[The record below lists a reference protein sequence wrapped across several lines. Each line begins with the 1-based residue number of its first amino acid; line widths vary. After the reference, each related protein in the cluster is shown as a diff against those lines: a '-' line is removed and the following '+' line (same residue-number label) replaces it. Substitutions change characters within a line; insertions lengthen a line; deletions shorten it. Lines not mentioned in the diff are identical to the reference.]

1 MKKGWIGLLFCLLFA
16 PVAFAQ
22 DADSRW
28 YQGDLTVEEILAKI
42 HAKKLLP
49 VELNHSENFM
59 SEQDGANIFAA
70 AYQLMGANERANFTI
85 YYNLAVISAARGLY
99 DEVKRWTFLALA
111 QNPKDPYVCF
121 LQGEVRFVQ
130 LMSVYADNPGMLSQ
144 DFRPARDVLKLFE
157 RVAELRP
164 EMAPYDE
171 MIFLAGEI
179 AKTSQARI
187 TRDFFAD
194 KVKAYEE
201 AAERYAQVSRPY
213 KRAKLVQ
220 TTLLKNAVE
229 QQIRRA
235 LQARP
240 EEE

>member
-1 MKKGWIGLLFCLLFA
+1 MKKGWMGVLICLFLTMA
-16 PVAFAQ
+16 AFAQ

-28 YQGDLTVEEILAKI
+28 YQGDLTMEEIFAKI
-42 HAKKLLP
+42 HARKLLP
-49 VELNHSENFM
+49 VELSHSENFM
-59 SEQDGANIFAA
+59 SEQDGATLFAEA
-70 AYQLMGANERANFTI
+70 HQLIGPNEQANFAI
-85 YYNLAVISAARGLY
+85 YYDLAVISAARGLY
-99 DEVKRWTFLALA
+99 DDVKHWTALALA
-111 QNPKDPYVCF
+111 QNPNDPYVCF

-130 LMSVYADNPGMLSQ
+130 FMSVYADNPEMLSQ

-194 KVKAYEE
+194 KVKAYEK
-201 AAERYAQVSRPY
+201 AAEQYAPISLPY

-229 QQIRRA
+229 QQIRQA
-235 LQARP
+235 LQASP
-240 EEE
+240 QEE